1 MKIFPL
7 LILGSAVLLGGCASP
22 DGAQSASADSGS
34 SYVGLGSN
42 IPRKNS
48 KPSDAQTADLQQLEN
63 ARIQNNATI
72 NSR

>member
-1 MKIFPL
+1 MKIFSL

-22 DGAQSASADSGS
+22 DGMKSASEDNGS

-48 KPSDAQTADLQQLEN
+48 KPAESQTADLQQLEN
-63 ARIQNNATI
+63 ARTMNNGTI
-72 NSR
+72 GSH